1 MAGWEQISDEDCEAE
16 MLALLDAMIEFI
28 DGPA

>member
-16 MLALLDAMIEFI
+16 MLSLLDAMIEFI